1 MLTKEYALRRQSQ
14 IVEKCRYIFG
24 RKDIDE
30 LTLWPSDA
38 PNPIGKLIIWKIPA
52 GLESDLKPFSPKI
65 LACSKMEKKG
75 EKCVIF

>member
-1 MLTKEYALRRQSQ
+1 M
-14 IVEKCRYIFG
+14 EKCSYIFG

-38 PNPIGKLIIWKIPA
+38 PNPVGKLIIWKIPA

-65 LACSKMEKKG
+65 LACSKMKKKAIMCYFLKFIAVYEG
-75 EKCVIF
+75 K